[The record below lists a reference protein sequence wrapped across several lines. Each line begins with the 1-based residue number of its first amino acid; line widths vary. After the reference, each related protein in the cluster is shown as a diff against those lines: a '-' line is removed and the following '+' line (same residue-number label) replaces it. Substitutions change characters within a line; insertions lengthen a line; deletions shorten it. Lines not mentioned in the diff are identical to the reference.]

1 MSKKCYKC
9 NKIKDF
15 NFFAK
20 NKRYKDGFNDV
31 CKPCRKK
38 INIERKEK
46 DKQYY
51 HNNRDKIISQ
61 NKQNY
66 INNKK
71 ERLEYS
77 SLYYENNK
85 EELKEYNKK
94 WKRSNH
100 GKVKKYKEN
109 FKIRHPRYHNQ
120 YQKQKY
126 QEIEHKIKSNIRS
139 RIYNALRDEPKNSST
154 IELLGCSIISYK
166 QYIESMFVEGM
177 SWDNHGDVWEID
189 HIKPCT
195 LFDLTKEP
203 DQLECF
209 NYINTRPLFKT
220 TEIAKCLGY
229 DNVQGNRNRKKN
241 T

>member
-9 NKIKDF
+9 NKIKAF
-15 NFFAK
+15 NFFTK

-31 CKPCRKK
+31 CKSCRKK

-51 HNNRDKIISQ
+51 QDNRDKIISQ

-66 INNKK
+66 LNNKK

-85 EELKEYNKK
+85 EKLKEYNKK
-94 WKRSNH
+94 WKNLNPN
-100 GKVKKYKEN
+100 KVKKYKKK
-109 FKIRHPRYHNQ
+109 FKIKNPDYHNQ

-126 QEIEHKIKSNIRS
+126 KEIEYKIKSNIRS
-139 RIYNALRDEPKNSST
+139 RIYNALIDESKNNST
-154 IELLGCSIISYK
+154 IELLGCDIKSYK

-195 LFDLTKEP
+195 SFDLTKESN
-203 DQLECF
+203 QLECF

-220 TEIAKCLGY
+220 TEIAKYLGY
-229 DNVQGNRNRKKN
+229 DDIQGNRNRKKN
-241 T
+241 I